1 MVGTQARYQVSKL
14 SVFELTFGKA
24 QKSISPE
31 LVGVTELK
39 LLHTI
44 PDLSYYA
51 TKIVPAM
58 PVDDYCY
65 VLTPFSIYLIRLEKN
80 RVNEIQ
86 TSSAAAAI
94 ADHFSDDPKKP
105 FELSKSKTERS
116 LLNYTA

>member
-1 MVGTQARYQVSKL
+1 MVGTQARYPVSKL
-14 SVFELTFGKA
+14 SVFEITFGKA

-65 VLTPFSIYLIRLEKN
+65 VLTPFSIYLIRLEK
-80 RVNEIQ
+80 
-86 TSSAAAAI
+86 
-94 ADHFSDDPKKP
+94 KP
-105 FELSKSKTERS
+105 C
-116 LLNYTA
+116 Y